1 VDGCQVLSGE
11 ESSLCGGDVGHKSLR
26 GQDVFHLL
34 SERHNHQIFDVQ
46 NGTTFV
52 QSTDGKGTINFVVP
66 PIGGADSE
74 GAFTSAIHQL
84 DGQPRFTVTG
94 AELSAPLTHTKC
106 VSYIDNDQP

>member
-1 VDGCQVLSGE
+1 MYSI
-11 ESSLCGGDVGHKSLR
+11 
-26 GQDVFHLL
+26 FY